1 MSMQNTIKIVKYE
14 GDGIDD
20 LNALNDD
27 LRSLKTS
34 EFMDNL
40 IESAT
45 DYGITNVNLFG
56 ITTGY
61 MDAGKLGLI
70 SQDEGSV
77 DNDYWQLTRTC
88 YDLDNSMLNVIS
100 NHLKEGSKLVI
111 SITDEEGW
119 DQTIYIITDTTFEV
133 KELHE
138 LV

>member
-14 GDGIDD
+14 GSGIDD

-45 DYGITNVNLFG
+45 DSGITNVNLFG
-56 ITTGY
+56 ITTGHWNPEQ
-61 MDAGKLGLI
+61 LGII
-70 SQDEGSV
+70 SQYEGSLDNV
-77 DNDYWQLTRTC
+77 YSQITNTYYHFDND
-88 YDLDNSMLNVIS
+88 MLKVIS
-100 NHLKEGSKLVI
+100 DHLKEGSKLVI
-111 SITDEEGW
+111 SITDDGGW
-119 DQTIYIITDTTFEV
+119 DQIIYRITDTAFEV